1 MIRIKQSPFL
11 QRLYYGGPVLLYAGL
26 IFFLSSLSRF
36 PEAVPSFF
44 SFDKVAHFVEYYV
57 FGWLLYRWFSSP
69 DRVWGRRGVLLM
81 TLLVGIGYAV
91 GDEWHQ
97 SFVPGRDA
105 SFFDALFD
113 AAGIAVAAAT
123 YPFIF
128 MKIFR
133 KNEFTDES
141 GPMIRRPVVT
151 IDGPAGAGKSTIS
164 KLLASRLSFFYLDTG
179 ALYRAFAYRLK
190 CEGWDGTEQRIA
202 DICRQMKVSL
212 KNEAGRFRVLVDGED
227 VSEKIRT
234 EEIGL
239 LASKISAIPLLRKH
253 LLPVQREMA
262 AVGGVV
268 AEGRDMGTVVFPQA
282 EIKFF
287 LDASVG
293 ERANRRYL
301 ELVEKGQPVI
311 LKDIENDLI
320 RRDRQ
325 DRERSVAPLA
335 VPTDAVVIDS
345 SDKSVSQ
352 VVEIMVAMIE
362 RLYPLAKPF
371 SE

>member
-1 MIRIKQSPFL
+1 M
-11 QRLYYGGPVLLYAGL
+11 
-26 IFFLSSLSRF
+26 
-36 PEAVPSFF
+36 
-44 SFDKVAHFVEYYV
+44 
-57 FGWLLYRWFSSP
+57 
-69 DRVWGRRGVLLM
+69 
-81 TLLVGIGYAV
+81 
-91 GDEWHQ
+91 
-97 SFVPGRDA
+97 
-105 SFFDALFD
+105 
-113 AAGIAVAAAT
+113 
-123 YPFIF
+123 
-128 MKIFR
+128 
-133 KNEFTDES
+133 N
-141 GPMIRRPVVT
+141 RRPVVT

-202 DICRQMKVSL
+202 DICRKIEFSL
-212 KNEAGRFRVLVDGED
+212 KNEAGGFHVLVDGED

-239 LASKISAIPLLRKH
+239 LASKISAIPLLRKR

-262 AVGGVV
+262 AAGGVI
-268 AEGRDMGTVVFPQA
+268 AEGRDMGSVVFPQA

-293 ERANRRYL
+293 VRANRRYL

-311 LKDIENDLI
+311 PKDIESDLI

-325 DRERSVAPLA
+325 DRERAVAPLA

-352 VVEIMVAMIE
+352 VVEIMIAVIE
-362 RLYPLAKPF
+362 RRYPLVKPF

>member
-1 MIRIKQSPFL
+1 
-11 QRLYYGGPVLLYAGL
+11 
-26 IFFLSSLSRF
+26 
-36 PEAVPSFF
+36 
-44 SFDKVAHFVEYYV
+44 
-57 FGWLLYRWFSSP
+57 
-69 DRVWGRRGVLLM
+69 
-81 TLLVGIGYAV
+81 
-91 GDEWHQ
+91 
-97 SFVPGRDA
+97 
-105 SFFDALFD
+105 
-113 AAGIAVAAAT
+113 
-123 YPFIF
+123 
-128 MKIFR
+128 MKR
-133 KNEFTDES
+133 H
-141 GPMIRRPVVT
+141 PVVT

-179 ALYRAFAYRLK
+179 ALYRAFAYRLQS
-190 CEGWDGTEQRIA
+190 EGWDDSEQRLA
-202 DICRQMKVSL
+202 EMCRKLKLSL
-212 KNEAGRFRVLVDGED
+212 KNEAGRLRVLVDGKD

-262 AVGGVV
+262 AGGGVV

-301 ELVEKGQPVI
+301 ELVEKGQPVT
-311 LKDIENDLI
+311 LRDIEDDLI

-325 DRERSVAPLA
+325 DRERSIAPLA
-335 VPTDAVVIDS
+335 VPPDAVVIDS
-345 SDKSVSQ
+345 SDKSISQ
-352 VVEIMVAMIE
+352 VVEIMIAVIE
-362 RLYPLAKPF
+362 KFYPLAKLW

>member
-1 MIRIKQSPFL
+1 
-11 QRLYYGGPVLLYAGL
+11 
-26 IFFLSSLSRF
+26 
-36 PEAVPSFF
+36 
-44 SFDKVAHFVEYYV
+44 
-57 FGWLLYRWFSSP
+57 
-69 DRVWGRRGVLLM
+69 
-81 TLLVGIGYAV
+81 
-91 GDEWHQ
+91 
-97 SFVPGRDA
+97 
-105 SFFDALFD
+105 
-113 AAGIAVAAAT
+113 
-123 YPFIF
+123 
-128 MKIFR
+128 MKR
-133 KNEFTDES
+133 H
-141 GPMIRRPVVT
+141 PVVT

-202 DICRQMKVSL
+202 EICRKMTFSL
-212 KNEAGRFRVLVDGED
+212 QNEAGRFRVLVDCED

-287 LDASVG
+287 LDASVE

-301 ELVEKGQPVI
+301 ELVERGQPVI
-311 LKDIENDLI
+311 LDDIKNEMI

-325 DRERSVAPLA
+325 DRERPAAPLA
-335 VPTDAVVIDS
+335 VPTDAIVIDS

-352 VVEIMVAMIE
+352 VLEIMVAVIE
-362 RLYPLAKPF
+362 RRYPLAEPF

>member
-1 MIRIKQSPFL
+1 M
-11 QRLYYGGPVLLYAGL
+11 
-26 IFFLSSLSRF
+26 
-36 PEAVPSFF
+36 
-44 SFDKVAHFVEYYV
+44 
-57 FGWLLYRWFSSP
+57 
-69 DRVWGRRGVLLM
+69 
-81 TLLVGIGYAV
+81 
-91 GDEWHQ
+91 
-97 SFVPGRDA
+97 
-105 SFFDALFD
+105 
-113 AAGIAVAAAT
+113 
-123 YPFIF
+123 
-128 MKIFR
+128 
-133 KNEFTDES
+133 N
-141 GPMIRRPVVT
+141 RRPVVT
-151 IDGPAGAGKSTIS
+151 IDGPAGAGKSTIG

-202 DICRQMKVSL
+202 DVCGKMKVSL

-227 VSEKIRT
+227 VSDKIRT

-253 LLPVQREMA
+253 LLPVQREIA
-262 AVGGVV
+262 ATGGVV
-268 AEGRDMGTVVFPQA
+268 AEGRDMGTVVFPHA

-287 LDASVG
+287 LDASVE

-335 VPTDAVVIDS
+335 VPTDAAVIDS

-352 VVEIMVAMIE
+352 VVEIMIAVIE
-362 RLYPLAKPF
+362 RLYPVV
-371 SE
+371 

>member
-1 MIRIKQSPFL
+1 M
-11 QRLYYGGPVLLYAGL
+11 
-26 IFFLSSLSRF
+26 
-36 PEAVPSFF
+36 
-44 SFDKVAHFVEYYV
+44 
-57 FGWLLYRWFSSP
+57 
-69 DRVWGRRGVLLM
+69 
-81 TLLVGIGYAV
+81 
-91 GDEWHQ
+91 
-97 SFVPGRDA
+97 
-105 SFFDALFD
+105 
-113 AAGIAVAAAT
+113 
-123 YPFIF
+123 
-128 MKIFR
+128 
-133 KNEFTDES
+133 N
-141 GPMIRRPVVT
+141 RRPVVT

-190 CEGWDGTEQRIA
+190 CEGWDGTEQEIA
-202 DICRQMKVSL
+202 DICRKMKVGL

-268 AEGRDMGTVVFPQA
+268 AEGRDMGTVVFPEA

-293 ERANRRYL
+293 ERASRRYL

-352 VVEIMVAMIE
+352 VVEIMIAVIE
-362 RLYPLAKPF
+362 RRYPLAKPF

>member
-1 MIRIKQSPFL
+1 M
-11 QRLYYGGPVLLYAGL
+11 
-26 IFFLSSLSRF
+26 
-36 PEAVPSFF
+36 
-44 SFDKVAHFVEYYV
+44 
-57 FGWLLYRWFSSP
+57 
-69 DRVWGRRGVLLM
+69 
-81 TLLVGIGYAV
+81 
-91 GDEWHQ
+91 
-97 SFVPGRDA
+97 
-105 SFFDALFD
+105 
-113 AAGIAVAAAT
+113 
-123 YPFIF
+123 
-128 MKIFR
+128 
-133 KNEFTDES
+133 N
-141 GPMIRRPVVT
+141 RRPVVT

-190 CEGWDGTEQRIA
+190 CEDWDGTEQEIA
-202 DICRQMKVSL
+202 DICRKMKVSL

-262 AVGGVV
+262 VVGGVV
-268 AEGRDMGTVVFPQA
+268 AEGRDMGTVVFPEA

-293 ERANRRYL
+293 ERASRRYL

-352 VVEIMVAMIE
+352 VVEIMIAVIE
-362 RLYPLAKPF
+362 RRYPLAKPF

>member
-1 MIRIKQSPFL
+1 M
-11 QRLYYGGPVLLYAGL
+11 
-26 IFFLSSLSRF
+26 
-36 PEAVPSFF
+36 
-44 SFDKVAHFVEYYV
+44 
-57 FGWLLYRWFSSP
+57 
-69 DRVWGRRGVLLM
+69 
-81 TLLVGIGYAV
+81 
-91 GDEWHQ
+91 
-97 SFVPGRDA
+97 
-105 SFFDALFD
+105 
-113 AAGIAVAAAT
+113 
-123 YPFIF
+123 
-128 MKIFR
+128 
-133 KNEFTDES
+133 N
-141 GPMIRRPVVT
+141 RRPVVT

-164 KLLASRLSFFYLDTG
+164 KLLSSRLSFFYMDTG

-190 CEGWDGTEQRIA
+190 SEGWDGTEQRIA
-202 DICRQMKVSL
+202 GICREMKVSL
-212 KNEAGRFRVLVDGED
+212 KNEAGGFQILIDGED

-253 LLPVQREMA
+253 LLPVQREIA

-293 ERANRRYL
+293 ERASRRYID
-301 ELVEKGQPVI
+301 LVEKGQTVL

-325 DRERSVAPLA
+325 DRERSIAPLA
-335 VPTDAVVIDS
+335 VPADAVVIDS
-345 SDKSVSQ
+345 SEKSVSQ
-352 VVEIMVAMIE
+352 VVEIMIAEIE

-371 SE
+371 S

>member
-1 MIRIKQSPFL
+1 M
-11 QRLYYGGPVLLYAGL
+11 
-26 IFFLSSLSRF
+26 
-36 PEAVPSFF
+36 
-44 SFDKVAHFVEYYV
+44 
-57 FGWLLYRWFSSP
+57 
-69 DRVWGRRGVLLM
+69 
-81 TLLVGIGYAV
+81 
-91 GDEWHQ
+91 
-97 SFVPGRDA
+97 
-105 SFFDALFD
+105 
-113 AAGIAVAAAT
+113 
-123 YPFIF
+123 
-128 MKIFR
+128 
-133 KNEFTDES
+133 N
-141 GPMIRRPVVT
+141 RRPVVT
-151 IDGPAGAGKSTIS
+151 IDGPAGAGKSTIG

-190 CEGWDGTEQRIA
+190 CEGWDGTEQRIV
-202 DICRQMKVSL
+202 DVCRKMKVSL

-227 VSEKIRT
+227 VSDKIRT

-253 LLPVQREMA
+253 LLPVQREIA

-268 AEGRDMGTVVFPQA
+268 AEGRDMGTVVFPHA

-287 LDASVG
+287 LDASVE

-311 LKDIENDLI
+311 LKDIENDLV

-335 VPTDAVVIDS
+335 VPTDAAVIDS

-352 VVEIMVAMIE
+352 VVEIMIAVIE
-362 RLYPLAKPF
+362 RLCPVV
-371 SE
+371 

>member
-1 MIRIKQSPFL
+1 
-11 QRLYYGGPVLLYAGL
+11 
-26 IFFLSSLSRF
+26 
-36 PEAVPSFF
+36 
-44 SFDKVAHFVEYYV
+44 
-57 FGWLLYRWFSSP
+57 
-69 DRVWGRRGVLLM
+69 
-81 TLLVGIGYAV
+81 
-91 GDEWHQ
+91 
-97 SFVPGRDA
+97 
-105 SFFDALFD
+105 
-113 AAGIAVAAAT
+113 
-123 YPFIF
+123 
-128 MKIFR
+128 
-133 KNEFTDES
+133 
-141 GPMIRRPVVT
+141 
-151 IDGPAGAGKSTIS
+151 
-164 KLLASRLSFFYLDTG
+164 
-179 ALYRAFAYRLK
+179 
-190 CEGWDGTEQRIA
+190 
-202 DICRQMKVSL
+202 
-212 KNEAGRFRVLVDGED
+212 

-262 AVGGVV
+262 VVGGVV
-268 AEGRDMGTVVFPQA
+268 AEGRDMGTVVFPEA

-293 ERANRRYL
+293 ERASRRYL

-352 VVEIMVAMIE
+352 VVEIMIAVIE
-362 RLYPLAKPF
+362 RRYPLAKPF